1 MKVFKEFDAEGV
13 EGFILI
19 YPDFS
24 TAVKTGKKNGGGQ
37 EIIVECKDMIFAF
50 RIYEYDENGKH
61 KRDEKGGTIF
71 KDYKIRH
78 HDLHV
83 KLLDGHFFE
92 TDKGDFLDY
101 PGMRCYNVS
110 EAGNSDP
117 PRPEDAAG

>member
-1 MKVFKEFDAEGV
+1 MKVYKEFDAEGK
-13 EGFILI
+13 EGFLLI

-24 TAVKTGKKNGGGQ
+24 TAESDGERMVGGKMRKMVK
-37 EIIVECKDMIFAF
+37 CKDTIVAF
-50 RIYEYDENGKH
+50 RVYEYDENGKH

-78 HDLHV
+78 HDLHI
-83 KLLDGHFFE
+83 KLLDGHFYE

-101 PGMRCYNVS
+101 PGMRCYECKTS
-110 EAGNSDP
+110 NSDT